1 MEGFTMYKDEYAAVP
16 FGKKGFIIIHNGQ
29 QLEKLCR
36 TESSARKYIADH
48 KNSEILWE
56 QFFELLVFDALIGGT
71 DRHYNNW
78 GILEKADSGELYQS
92 LFF

>member
-1 MEGFTMYKDEYAAVP
+1 MEGFIVGKNGEYAAVP

-48 KNSEILWE
+48 KKGKSTARLPI
-56 QFFELLVFDALIGGT
+56 
-71 DRHYNNW
+71 
-78 GILEKADSGELYQS
+78 
-92 LFF
+92 